1 MALEGSQPFRL
12 ARELAAIII
21 AFGTILGAGGW
32 LLAPHAKEFVIKAVD
47 SKVKQ
52 LEAEIRAN
60 TNLLKQSNRD
70 AAQARKD
77 VEQIKKQ
84 NEILIDLL
92 RQRSND

>member
-1 MALEGSQPFRL
+1 MDLEASQPFRL
-12 ARELAAIII
+12 AKGLAAIII
-21 AFGTILGAGGW
+21 ACGTILGAGSW

-47 SKVKQ
+47 TKVKQ

-77 VEQIKKQ
+77 VETIKKQ
-84 NEILIDLL
+84 NDILIDLL
-92 RQRSND
+92 RQRRND